1 MFCFK
6 CGASMPDDATICPQC
21 ATPVQSI
28 PTAPPPPQAP
38 QAGAPTPASTSAWL
52 NVPPAQTQYPPQQA
66 YPPQA
71 QQYPGQYQQ
80 KTDGGAIA
88 SLILGIASIVLCLNI
103 FTGIPAIIT
112 GHISYSKIKKSMG
125 RLKGEGMALTGL
137 ILGYLSLPTVLII
150 AAVLIPN
157 LLRARIS
164 ANESAARSTV
174 RVINTTQ
181 VTYSTTYP
189 AQGYAPD
196 LATLGPGPSNACS
209 GGGGTVEH
217 ACLLDGVLAS
227 SRCTSGVWCQKG
239 AYKFTISTTCNAPDP
254 AAQQDQ
260 QGQGACA
267 EFVVAATPVSS
278 NMGMHNYCAVSDAV
292 IRSRMGGSMAIPPT
306 AEECQ
311 EWAPLSD

>member
-21 ATPVQSI
+21 ASPVQSV
-28 PTAPPPPQAP
+28 PTPPPPPQAP
-38 QAGAPTPASTSAWL
+38 EAGAPSPASTSAWL

-71 QQYPGQYQQ
+71 QQYPGQYQPQ
-80 KTDGGAIA
+80 QTDGGAIA
-88 SLILGIASIVLCLNI
+88 SLILGIVSIVLCLNI

-137 ILGYLSLPTVLII
+137 ILGYISLPLVLVF
-150 AAVLIPN
+150 AAILIPN

-164 ANESAARSTV
+164 ANESAAASTV
-174 RVINTTQ
+174 RTINTTQ

-196 LATLGPGPSNACS
+196 LATLGPGSNNNCS
-209 GGGGTVEH
+209 SGTAEH
-217 ACLLDGVLAS
+217 ACLLDGILAS
-227 SRCTSGVWCQKG
+227 PRCTSGIWCQKG
-239 AYKFTISTTCNAPDP
+239 AYKYTVSSDCRAPNP

-267 EFVVAATPVSS
+267 EFVVAATPVNS
-278 NMGMHNYCAVSDAV
+278 NMGRRSYCSVSDAV
-292 IRSRMGGSMAIPPT
+292 IRSRFGLPLATPPT

-311 EWAPLSD
+311 GWTPL